1 VTQLFDLQE
10 DPSERH
16 DLSELPE
23 HQPLL
28 MELRKRMAKELAELG
43 DPVALDG
50 PVTRPAKW
58 TPPAG

>member
-10 DPSERH
+10 DPKELH
-16 DLSELPE
+16 DLSGLPE

-28 MELRKRMAKELAELG
+28 VELRQRMAKELADLG

-50 PVTRPAKW
+50 PVTRPAKFI
-58 TPPAG
+58 PPAG